1 MRTKLSLCLIVA
13 MGAGLFLILSCT
25 DPFYPDA
32 ICVGVTGESISITDQ
47 NNNPVTGAEFSVVN
61 TRTGKELCAD
71 ENGNLDEKCA
81 ANLGETDHMEEDR
94 YWLVTSLNANPD
106 EPTADI
112 RHLDIIE
119 ATAELNSHSVS
130 AKYIVDLGNTSCRI
144 AGVEGPDPLV
154 LSISEN

>member
-1 MRTKLSLCLIVA
+1 MKKLLQLIVIGFGFI
-13 MGAGLFLILSCT
+13 MFYSCT
-25 DPFYPDA
+25 NPFYPDA
-32 ICVGVTGESISITDQ
+32 ICVGVTGETISITDQ

-61 TRTGKELCAD
+61 SRTGKQLCAD
-71 ENGNLDEKCA
+71 ENGKLDEKCA
-81 ANLGETDHMEEDR
+81 ASLGETDRMEEGR
-94 YWLVTSLNANPD
+94 YRLVTSLNVNPD

-119 ATAELNSHSVS
+119 ATAELNGHSVS

-154 LSISEN
+154 LSISDI